1 MKIEKR
7 SLKNIKKLTVL
18 ALLVFA
24 TSGCKDYLD
33 VVPDGLATIDHA
45 FTNRHEAEKFLHKCY
60 SYTFSRAHAGGV
72 AVANIMFT
80 GGDEMWTY
88 RETYDLDSPWKI
100 ALGEQNVSRP
110 YVNFWDG
117 DKHGSN
123 FWQAIRECNIFL
135 ENIKDEGKVL
145 DLLPEDRRRWIG
157 EVEFLKA
164 YFHFCLLRMYGPIP
178 IMDTAI
184 PIGASPETMRVKRA
198 PVDEVVNYI
207 SNLLDA
213 AATKLPDGIVNVT
226 TEAGR
231 ISRTAVLTLK
241 TKLWVMA
248 ASPLFNGNQDYNNFK
263 NKDGQLLFNASYDQS
278 KWEKAVEAGKLAIEA
293 ATAGNHSLYYFSD
306 FGYKLSD
313 STTYQM
319 NIRGAITDKWNSELI
334 WGLTNHSETAIGDIQ
349 NANLAGQ
356 IDSRITTPVDY
367 TSYLSVTMRMAELF
381 YTENGVPI
389 NEDLDFDYAGRF
401 EVKAAT
407 VADRFNIV
415 PGHRTAKLNFNREN
429 RFYGSI
435 AFDGAKWFMSNA
447 PGATDEQSALYVR
460 GKNGQPSGKLR
471 DMYYNVTGYWAKKLV
486 NWRFQQIG
494 IGTQKYSTEKY
505 PRPEMRLAD
514 LFLLYAEACNE
525 MDKREEAI
533 KYLDMIRK
541 RAGLKGVVDSWANHS
556 RNPGKPNTKDGLR
569 AIIMQERGIELAF
582 EGHRI
587 WDLRRWKTAEILQN
601 QPVRGWNYLGGTELD
616 YYRVRTLH
624 NMTFNAPRDYFWP
637 IRESNLQTNP
647 NLVQNPG
654 W

>member
-1 MKIEKR
+1 MKI
-7 SLKNIKKLTVL
+7 KNISLRNIKQLTVVGL
-18 ALLVFA
+18 FML
-24 TSGCKDYLD
+24 SISSCKDYLE

-60 SYTFSRAHAGGV
+60 SYTFSRGHAGGV

-100 ALGEQNVSRP
+100 AMGEQNVARP

-178 IMDTAI
+178 IMDKAT
-184 PIGASPETMRVKRA
+184 PIGAPPEAMRVKRQ
-198 PVDEVVNYI
+198 PVDDVVNYI
-207 SNLLDA
+207 SNLLDGA
-213 AATKLPDGIVNVT
+213 AEKLPDGIVNVT

-248 ASPLFNGNQDYNNFK
+248 ASPLFNGNPDYNSFA
-263 NKDGQLLFNASYDQS
+263 NKDGQLLFNPSYDQT
-278 KWEKAVEAGKLAIEA
+278 KWERAVEAGKMAIEA
-293 ATAGNHSLYYFSD
+293 ASAGNHKLYYFSD
-306 FGYKLSD
+306 FGYRLSD

-319 NIRGAITDKWNSELI
+319 NVRGAVTEKWNSELI
-334 WGLTNHSETAIGDIQ
+334 WGLTNHSEQVIGDIQ

-367 TSYLSVTMRMAELF
+367 TSYLSVTMRIAELF
-381 YTENGVPI
+381 YTDNGVPI
-389 NEDLDFDYAGRF
+389 DEDVNYDYAGRF
-401 EVKAAT
+401 ELKQAT
-407 VADRFNIV
+407 ADDRFNIV

-429 RFYGSI
+429 RFYGSV
-435 AFDGAKWFMSNA
+435 AFDGAKWFMANA

-460 GKNGQPSGKLR
+460 GKNGQPGGKLR

-494 IGTQKYSTEKY
+494 TGAQKYSTEKY

-514 LFLLYAEACNE
+514 LYLLYAEACNE
-525 MDKREEAI
+525 TDRREEAI
-533 KYLDMIRK
+533 KYLDLIRT
-541 RAGLKGVVDSWANHS
+541 RAGLKGVVESWTNHS
-556 RNPGKPNTKDGLR
+556 RNPGKPNTKEGLR

-601 QPVRGWNYLGGTELD
+601 QPVRGWNYLGANEVD